1 MQLGQ
6 GWLSRCA
13 RGGLGVLL
21 GLLPACALSRPQI
34 DRAVHAEHGTAA
46 RSQGVAEAYS
56 VACPD
61 VLDITIIGHPELS
74 GRPAVE
80 ADGRIAL
87 GRLGRIRV
95 EGLGIEEIVRRVAT
109 TAELPCSQVSARVA
123 EFKSQHIYVFGQIFG
138 VQRAVPYQG
147 PETVLDLLQR
157 LGGVKP
163 GAAAEDVAVVRSRV
177 AEGRSPEVFRVD
189 LQAITSGDAKTNVR
203 LQPFDEVYVGETHR
217 SVVARCVAPCLKPV
231 CELLFGLR
239 RPDSSNRAA
248 TADLSPPK

>member
-6 GWLSRCA
+6 GWSSRCA

-34 DRAVHAEHGTAA
+34 DRAVHAEHGSAA

-61 VLDITIIGHPELS
+61 VLDIAILGHAELS
-74 GRPAVE
+74 GRSAVE

-87 GRLGRIRV
+87 GHLGRIRV
-95 EGLGIEEIVRRVAT
+95 EGLGVEEIARRVAT
-109 TAELPCSQVSARVA
+109 IAEVPNSQVSVRVA
-123 EFKSQHIYVFGQIFG
+123 AFNSQRIYVFGQVFG

-163 GAAAEDVAVVRSRV
+163 GAAADDVAVVRSRV

-189 LQAITSGDAKTNVR
+189 LQAITSGDARTNVR
-203 LQPFDEVYVGETHR
+203 LQPFDEIYVGETHR
-217 SVVARCVAPCLKPV
+217 SVVARCVAPCLKPL
-231 CELLFGLR
+231 CELVFGLR
-239 RPDSSNRAA
+239 RPDSNRTA
-248 TADLSPPK
+248 TSDPPPK